1 MKLNSGDEKFMLTQD
16 PDFFCEGEPLHFLWG
31 YIRDAHGLSTGQ
43 VDFDSFEERKND
55 FFFVLGKLMDEGRLK
70 LGNRKTELIMEGTT
84 LELID
89 MFRRCFPASD
99 EELIEGIWLVIEE
112 CPFVVVWVH
121 KGAGENGEDYYEW
134 AF

>member
-1 MKLNSGDEKFMLTQD
+1 MLTQDMLTQD

-70 LGNRKTELIMEGTT
+70 LGN
-84 LELID
+84 
-89 MFRRCFPASD
+89 
-99 EELIEGIWLVIEE
+99 
-112 CPFVVVWVH
+112 
-121 KGAGENGEDYYEW
+121 
-134 AF
+134 